1 MKDYGKNG
9 NKLVG
14 HTPHPVACYLED
26 GSLVKEFKTLREAAN
41 WLVNEGKARTC
52 NSAQVAITHSI
63 NKKQHYHGKD
73 WSCKSAF
80 GFIWKSNR

>member
-63 NKKQHYHGKD
+63 NLLLVL
-73 WSCKSAF
+73 F
-80 GFIWKSNR
+80 GRAIAKNYRLRPVIVR